1 MGYSRSNDF
10 SVDLTNYQA
19 AHIALEAAMPEV
31 IINLVALTNVDACEL
46 NPQSAYLL
54 NCKTVENISSWIRA
68 KEHLCHLIHISSDQV
83 YDGQGPHSEEQ
94 ITIRNQY
101 AISKYA
107 GELSALTVPSTILRT
122 NFIGRS
128 QCNSRTSLT
137 DWLFLS
143 LGIQSINVFSDVC
156 FLLFQLSLLQSIEK
170 YFDRPLYFTL
180 VPKVYEY

>member
-1 MGYSRSNDF
+1 MARVLIAGASGLLGSSLTPLLKEYGHSVSSMGYSRSNDF

-107 GELSALTVPSTILRT
+107 
-122 NFIGRS
+122 
-128 QCNSRTSLT
+128 
-137 DWLFLS
+137 
-143 LGIQSINVFSDVC
+143 
-156 FLLFQLSLLQSIEK
+156 
-170 YFDRPLYFTL
+170 
-180 VPKVYEY
+180 